1 MNDKTQEKTITLDTP
16 ITRGKTT
23 ISEVTLRKPLAG
35 ALRGT
40 RLNAVMEMD
49 VAAMMTIIPRIS
61 TPSLTTPELETMD
74 PADLTTMAVEVVTFL
89 LPKSALANLPTT

>member
-16 ITRGKTT
+16 ITRGETT

-49 VAAMMTIIPRIS
+49 VAALMTIIPRIS
-61 TPSLTTPELETMD
+61 TPALTAPELETMD
-74 PADLTTMAVEVVTFL
+74 PADLTAIGVEVVSFL
-89 LPKSALANLPTT
+89 LPKSVLADLPTT

>member
-1 MNDKTQEKTITLDTP
+1 MNDKTQEKTLTLDTP
-16 ITRGKTT
+16 IMRGKTT

-61 TPSLTTPELETMD
+61 TPALTAPELETMD
-74 PADLTTMAVEVVTFL
+74 PADLTAMAVEVVTFL
-89 LPKSALANLPTT
+89 LPKSALAGLPTT

>member
-1 MNDKTQEKTITLDTP
+1 MNDKIQEKTITLDTP

>member
-1 MNDKTQEKTITLDTP
+1 MADKTQEKIIILDTP
-16 ITRGKTT
+16 ITRGETT
-23 ISEVTLRKPLAG
+23 ISEVTLSKPFAG

-61 TPSLTTPELETMD
+61 TPALTAPELGVMD
-74 PADLTTMAVEVVTFL
+74 PADLTAMAVEVVTFL
-89 LPKSALANLPTT
+89 LPKSVLADLPTT

>member
-16 ITRGKTT
+16 ITRGETT

-49 VAAMMTIIPRIS
+49 VAALMTIIPRIS
-61 TPSLTTPELETMD
+61 TPALTAPELGAMD
-74 PADLTTMAVEVVTFL
+74 PADLTAIGVEVVSFL
-89 LPKSALANLPTT
+89 LPKSALADLPTT

>member
-1 MNDKTQEKTITLDTP
+1 MTDKTQEKTIILDTP

-61 TPSLTTPELETMD
+61 TPALTAPELETMD
-74 PADLTTMAVEVVTFL
+74 PADLTSMAVEVVTFL
-89 LPKSALANLPTT
+89 LPKSALAGLPKT

>member
-1 MNDKTQEKTITLDTP
+1 MTDKLQEKTITLDTP

-49 VAAMMTIIPRIS
+49 VAAMMTLIPRIS
-61 TPSLTTPELETMD
+61 TPSLTGTELEMMD
-74 PADLTTMAVEVVTFL
+74 AADLTTIAVEVVTFL